1 MRGEGS
7 SLLSFFTFNFNLMNK
22 KTISV
27 DKVYKL
33 KRDISPLSLTI
44 PSRNTKRFPLL
55 HFDGQYNRPLR
66 YAVNQKSPFEDEQD
80 DNAILEPVIFE
91 NGFLSVS
98 KKNPVLQEFLHYH
111 PQNGM
116 VFVEVNTERD
126 AQAELD
132 VINYEVDALIAAKS
146 LDIADLERVARVML
160 GKDVSRVST
169 AELKRDVLIYAKTNP
184 QEFLNILDDP
194 MLNLQADVSVFF
206 ENGLLGMR
214 NNNKDVYFNL
224 PNNKKR
230 MLTVPFGED
239 YVYITS
245 SYLQSDE
252 GLETLK
258 LLEKHMEE

>member
-1 MRGEGS
+1 
-7 SLLSFFTFNFNLMNK
+7 MNK
-22 KTISV
+22 KTITV

-33 KRDISPLSLTI
+33 KRNVSPLSLTI
-44 PSRNTKRFPLL
+44 PSRNTRRFPLL
-55 HFDGQYNRPLR
+55 YFDGQYNKPLR
-66 YAVNQKSPFEDEQD
+66 YAINQKSPFEDEQD
-80 DNAILEPVIFE
+80 DNAIVEPVIFV

-98 KKNPVLQEFLHYH
+98 KTNPVLQEFLHYH
-111 PQNGM
+111 PQNGQ
-116 VFVEVNTERD
+116 VFEEVNTEKD
-126 AQAELD
+126 AQHELD
-132 VINYEVDALIAAKS
+132 VINYEVDALIAAKG
-146 LDIADLERVARVML
+146 LEIDELERVARVML
-160 GKDVSRVST
+160 GKDVSRIST

-194 MLNLQADVSVFF
+194 MLNLQSDVSVFF
-206 ENGLLGMR
+206 EKGLLGMR

-239 YVYITS
+239 PTYITS

-258 LLEKHMEE
+258 MLEKHMEE